1 MSDTNQHEVA
11 ESLFERNQRREMEI
25 NEALKLEA
33 ERHAAAVRNMHQLR
47 ALRLARD
54 AKSNNGWQRGSK
66 QVDVRSCAR
75 LDKSEVEPCLFGA
88 QKMTQD

>member
-11 ESLFERNQRREMEI
+11 ESLFERNQQREIEI

-33 ERHAAAVRNMHQLR
+33 ERHAAAVKNMHRLR

-54 AKSNNGWQRGSK
+54 AKSNNG
-66 QVDVRSCAR
+66 
-75 LDKSEVEPCLFGA
+75 
-88 QKMTQD
+88 